1 MLTFYAIAYQK
12 ATMPDSLQSTPI
24 YQAYHALLDSGR
36 LVPDD
41 AQEQLVERL
50 AAVQR
55 EWVTI
60 QPSGGLLKRLFG
72 GGDARQ
78 TTQGLYLWGEVGRG
92 KSLLMDLFY
101 DTTPVTPKKR
111 IHYHAFMLDAHAR
124 IHAWREE
131 HHSGGESDPLP
142 PLADALAAE
151 AKLMCFDELQVTDI
165 ADAMILGRLF
175 TLLFER
181 GVLVVFTSNRKP
193 DNLYLHG
200 LQRERF
206 LPFIALIHARLTVL
220 ELASAEDYRLRQLKA
235 MQEVYIVAPPAKAR
249 PRLDAAF
256 AQLTQDATPTSA
268 TASVQGHALEI
279 PARAGDVAR
288 FGFADL
294 CAKALGSAD
303 YAYIASE
310 FKTVLLDDIPIL
322 SPEKRNE
329 AKRFVT
335 LIDTL
340 YEHKTKLV
348 CTAAASPDKLYPAG
362 DGSFEF
368 ARTASRLMEMQSEK
382 YLAAGHEVA

>member
-1 MLTFYAIAYQK
+1 
-12 ATMPDSLQSTPI
+12 MPDTPHDTPESSPVFM
-24 YQAYHALLDSGR
+24 AYRALRDAGR
-36 LVPDD
+36 LLPDA
-41 AQEQLVERL
+41 AQETAVRRL
-50 AAVQR
+50 GMVQQA
-55 EWVTI
+55 WADNT
-60 QPSGGLLKRLFG
+60 PGGGFLRRLFG
-72 GGDARQ
+72 GSNDGPR

-101 DTTPVTPKKR
+101 DTTPITPKKR

-124 IHAWREE
+124 IHAWREANKTT
-131 HHSGGESDPLP
+131 GAADPLP

-151 AKLMCFDELQVTDI
+151 ARLMCFDELQVTDI

-175 TLLFER
+175 KLLFER
-181 GVLVVFTSNRKP
+181 GVRVVFTSNRKP
-193 DNLYLHG
+193 DDLYLHG

-206 LPFIALIHARLTVL
+206 LPFIGLVHERLTVL
-220 ELASAEDYRLRQLKA
+220 ELASAEDYRLRQLRA
-235 MQEVYIVAPPAKAR
+235 MREVYIVAPPAAAR
-249 PRLDAAF
+249 PRMDAAF
-256 AQLTQDATPTSA
+256 GQLARESAQPRAVA
-268 TASVQGHALEI
+268 VQGHALHI
-279 PARAGDVAR
+279 PASAGEVAR

-294 CAKALGSAD
+294 CAKPLGAAD
-303 YAYIASE
+303 YAYIANE
-310 FKTVLLDDIPIL
+310 YKTVLVDDIPQL

-348 CTAAASPDKLYPAG
+348 CSAAAPPDALYPSG

-368 ARTASRLMEMQSEK
+368 SRTASRLMEMQSEK